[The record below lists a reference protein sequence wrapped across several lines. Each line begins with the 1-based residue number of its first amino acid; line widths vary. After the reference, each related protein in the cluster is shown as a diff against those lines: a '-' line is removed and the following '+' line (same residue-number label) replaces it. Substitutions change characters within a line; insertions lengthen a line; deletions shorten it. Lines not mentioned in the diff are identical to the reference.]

1 MIVFTRIKSLRL
13 LWPFVFVRAHLTF
26 CDSSSNG
33 FDTATSNLHARF
45 YCVEQSEWRSA
56 AVSPSLAVDEQMP
69 VEALE
74 EALLD
79 LIFSMAALKDRI
91 QWLPSEQKKKVSAL
105 MQPLVDIL
113 SGRRSEE
120 PVRSLAL
127 ML

>member
-1 MIVFTRIKSLRL
+1 M
-13 LWPFVFVRAHLTF
+13 
-26 CDSSSNG
+26 
-33 FDTATSNLHARF
+33 
-45 YCVEQSEWRSA
+45 
-56 AVSPSLAVDEQMP
+56 SPSLAVDEQMP